1 MCVGASSA
9 SSGDCSVP
17 DSLHF
22 LVPPSLEVDFMWV
35 WRGSG
40 LASRCPGPRG
50 SGVDLGLDLVWLP
63 ARCTGPRG
71 SGVDLGLDLAWLP
84 GVVVPVSQVLTRCG
98 SLKSEPWLSALAH
111 KSLHFICIAAPGVM
125 GTPDA

>member
-40 LASRCPGPRG
+40 LASRCP
-50 SGVDLGLDLVWLP
+50 
-63 ARCTGPRG
+63 GPRG